1 MSGQT
6 PPPGRDVGTTMTVPA
21 VEPAAGPW
29 APLDLGDL
37 LRGVLAPVAPRNG
50 PVVLAVDGRGASG
63 KSTLTD
69 RLVTRA
75 VAEGLRSGC
84 GPHRRRRLEPLLLH
98 WADLLRDGVLVPAR
112 RGEGV
117 RYRPPAWPAHGRD
130 GAVEVPQGTDLL
142 VVEGVGAGRRELS
155 EFLDVVVWVQS
166 DFVQAERRGIA
177 RDTASGVNGDE
188 AGTIAF
194 WHRWMDEE
202 LRFLAADRPWERT
215 DVVVAGTP
223 VIPLRPHEVAVSVP
237 GRVGTATGPPP
248 TPTT

>member
-1 MSGQT
+1 MSGET

-37 LRGVLAPVAPRNG
+37 LRRVLAPVAPRNG

-75 VAEGLRSGC
+75 VAEGLRAGAVHTDDVAWNHSFFD
-84 GPHRRRRLEPLLLH
+84 

-117 RYRPPAWPAHGRD
+117 RYRPPAWPVHGRD

-166 DFVQAERRGIA
+166 DFAQAERRGIA

-194 WHRWMDEE
+194 WHQWMDEE
-202 LRFLAADRPWERT
+202 LRFLAADRPWERA

-237 GRVGTATGPPP
+237 GRAGTATGPPP